1 MDLDN
6 SLVCVVLYM
15 YCSASLLFQMCACV
29 FVVVS
34 LFIHIWMDL
43 DKILGEVL
51 EGDGRVA
58 LVDEVPDG
66 RLGQ

>member
-1 MDLDN
+1 
-6 SLVCVVLYM
+6 
-15 YCSASLLFQMCACV
+15 MCACV